1 VLGRDGE
8 DEEVIWLKIE
18 PKYFCK
24 GGWTCDSLI
33 CPRANHRAD
42 RSTRLNAA
50 GARLARVRPALPIA
64 NVLLHSNETTP
75 CARNGR
81 ALSIVAR
88 NLQHQIET
96 YDDYEDAYAVKLVL
110 VS

>member
-1 VLGRDGE
+1 MRLADLPVGQ
-8 DEEVIWLKIE
+8 
-18 PKYFCK
+18 
-24 GGWTCDSLI
+24 
-33 CPRANHRAD
+33 NHPTD

-50 GARLARVRPALPIA
+50 GERLARVRPALPIA

-96 YDDYEDAYAVKLVL
+96 YDYEDAYAVELVL

>member
-1 VLGRDGE
+1 MRLADLPSG
-8 DEEVIWLKIE
+8 K
-18 PKYFCK
+18 
-24 GGWTCDSLI
+24 S
-33 CPRANHRAD
+33 AD
-42 RSTRLNAA
+42 RSFDPARLNAA
-50 GARLARVRPALPIA
+50 GERLARVRPALPIA

-96 YDDYEDAYAVKLVL
+96 YDDYEDAYAVELVL